1 MLLLSIGEENMPNK
15 RNIYL
20 IGPMGAG
27 KTSIGRKLAQE
38 LGLDFYDSDQVIEDR
53 TGADIPWIFDIEG
66 EEGFRERE
74 IKVISELTELPG
86 IVLATGGTVIAA
98 PENCQALSNGVIVY
112 LKTTPDN
119 QMNRTSRSKKRPIP
133 ALDVARKATLS
144 ELRDKYGKVYEELAD
159 FSYETDNRT
168 VAGVAHAIIEQLQ
181 ERKFL

>member
-1 MLLLSIGEENMPNK
+1 MANK

-38 LGLDFYDSDQVIEDR
+38 LDLDFFDSDQVIEER

-74 IKVISELTELPG
+74 IKVIAELTKLQG
-86 IVLATGGTVIAA
+86 IVLATGGTVVAA
-98 PENCQALSNGVIVY
+98 PENRKALTNGVIVY
-112 LKTTPDN
+112 LKTSPDK
-119 QMNRTSRSKKRPIP
+119 QMDRTSRSKKRPIP
-133 ALDVARKATLS
+133 APATARQITLN
-144 ELRDKYGKVYEELAD
+144 ELRDKYEEIYEELAD
-159 FSYETDNRT
+159 FSCDTDNNT
-168 VAGVAHAIIEQLQ
+168 VTGVTRAIIKELQ